1 MSWQRSDATA
11 SSTDKNHIPIS
22 RCSAAVA
29 LSFEGPPS
37 SRVKSKD
44 RRLTHR
50 KGDVYDPFS
59 PWRVLVI
66 QCFPDWIS
74 TLEDDEYLARHKPVN
89 GPEAFLSI
97 LRQELGDAAKR
108 LLKVHRSVEDLVQPP
123 PDFIFSRQTRDRM
136 LFEDESYTLS
146 RRYFWAS
153 QTLHI
158 MNQDIEEMIE
168 SYQETFNDAF
178 WSGTDKIIWPGTS
191 TSDIESPSSSRNAH
205 WRKRMALLRRGI
217 DEEIARLRAIEGMNE
232 KEIRKITSLREEL
245 FSGTSVQESRKSVEL
260 AEVTVTQGH
269 NIRILTLVTIFL

>member
-11 SSTDKNHIPIS
+11 SDADKNHIPIS
-22 RCSAAVA
+22 RCSAALA

-37 SRVKSKD
+37 GRVKSKD

-50 KGDVYDPFS
+50 KGDVYNPFS

-74 TLEDDEYLARHKPVN
+74 TLEDDEYLSRHKPVN

-123 PDFIFSRQTRDRM
+123 PSFIFSSQTRDRM

-191 TSDIESPSSSRNAH
+191 DVESSSRNAH

-217 DEEIARLRAIEGMNE
+217 EEEIARLRAIEGMNE
-232 KEIRKITSLREEL
+232 KEIRKITNLREEL